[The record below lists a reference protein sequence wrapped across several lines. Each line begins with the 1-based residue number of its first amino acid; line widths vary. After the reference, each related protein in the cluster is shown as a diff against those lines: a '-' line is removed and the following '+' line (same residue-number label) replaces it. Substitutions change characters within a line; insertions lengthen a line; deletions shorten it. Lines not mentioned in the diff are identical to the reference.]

1 MSKENNKQ
9 IMKVLRVTEG
19 AFYVR
24 IELFAAGGDLF
35 IIPWIIPSFF
45 FLFLSYI
52 GKKKK
57 LGKNSIHAGIFI
69 KVK

>member
-1 MSKENNKQ
+1 MSNENNKQ

-35 IIPWIIPSFF
+35 VFSGLCIIPSFSF
-45 FLFLSYI
+45 FFCLTLVRRKSLVRIAYMLVSSL
-52 GKKKK
+52 K
-57 LGKNSIHAGIFI
+57 
-69 KVK
+69 

>member
-1 MSKENNKQ
+1 M
-9 IMKVLRVTEG
+9 TEG

-35 IIPWIIPSFF
+35 VFSGLCIIPSFF
-45 FLFLSYI
+45 FSFLSYI

-57 LGKNSIHAGIFI
+57 LGKNSMHAGIFI

>member
-1 MSKENNKQ
+1 M
-9 IMKVLRVTEG
+9 TEG

-35 IIPWIIPSFF
+35 VFSGLCIIPSFF
-45 FLFLSYI
+45 SFLSYI

-69 KVK
+69 RVK